1 MANEK
6 KFELST
12 VKVDNEVFAIGAE
25 NEGAAIRFTTSYD
38 TVDLFNAVNG
48 GSEKVEDY
56 LDQVVKVTK
65 LIITTANVPEDIND
79 PDGEKISKPCIHFM
93 TADGKHI
100 ASVSNGIIRS
110 AKNLIECGLTP
121 TEETPISIKFKTQK
135 TKKGT
140 AYTFDLSR

>member
-1 MANEK
+1 MTNEK

-56 LDQVVKVTK
+56 LDQVVKV
-65 LIITTANVPEDIND
+65 
-79 PDGEKISKPCIHFM
+79 
-93 TADGKHI
+93 
-100 ASVSNGIIRS
+100 
-110 AKNLIECGLTP
+110 NL
-121 TEETPISIKFKTQK
+121 
-135 TKKGT
+135 
-140 AYTFDLSR
+140 